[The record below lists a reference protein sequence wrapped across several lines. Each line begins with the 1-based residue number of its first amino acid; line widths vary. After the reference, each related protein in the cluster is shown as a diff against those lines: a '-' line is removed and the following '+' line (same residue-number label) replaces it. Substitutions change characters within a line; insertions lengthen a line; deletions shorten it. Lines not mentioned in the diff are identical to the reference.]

1 MQATPAHLGLVITP
15 SMAACPDGTL
25 YMQEVPTHYANLR
38 VARNA
43 PPEVIRAAYKAL
55 MQKHHPDRNPGD
67 AEAERIVRLLNT
79 AYVVLNDP
87 KQRAQHDAWIATQ
100 KAQRLQAQL
109 KQLGA
114 TPQAGQA
121 AGVRKRSRAWLVV
134 TLAVALAFA
143 LGMGLAVQMT
153 SQARPAVSSHWR
165 R

>member
-1 MQATPAHLGLVITP
+1 MQATFAHVGLVITL

-79 AYVVLNDP
+79 AYAALNDP
-87 KQRAQHDAWIATQ
+87 KQRAQHDAWISTQ

-109 KQLGA
+109 KQLRS
-114 TPQAGQA
+114 TIQAGQA
-121 AGVRKRSRAWLVV
+121 AGVRKRSRAWLMVGLAV
-134 TLAVALAFA
+134 TLAFT
-143 LGMGLAVQMT
+143 LGMGLAVLMT
-153 SQARPAVSSHWR
+153 SQAKPVVSTHCR

>member
-1 MQATPAHLGLVITP
+1 
-15 SMAACPDGTL
+15 
-25 YMQEVPTHYANLR
+25 MQEVPTHYANLR

-79 AYVVLNDP
+79 AYAVLNDP
-87 KQRAQHDAWIATQ
+87 KQRAQHDAWISTQ

-109 KQLGA
+109 KALGSA
-114 TPQAGQA
+114 PQAGQA
-121 AGVRKRSRAWLVV
+121 VGVRKRSRVWLVV
-134 TLAVALAFA
+134 ALAVALAFA
-143 LGMGLAVQMT
+143 LGMGLAIQLT